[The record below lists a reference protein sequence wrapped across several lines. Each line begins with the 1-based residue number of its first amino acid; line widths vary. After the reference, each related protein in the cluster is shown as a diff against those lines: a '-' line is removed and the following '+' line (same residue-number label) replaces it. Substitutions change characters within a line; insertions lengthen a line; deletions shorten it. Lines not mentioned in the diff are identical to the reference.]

1 MPFGV
6 RLGGPACA
14 ALLLASLAGG
24 AASARAQTP
33 AAVTA
38 NGAASAA
45 VRPELEAFDAAWN
58 ILRKNYVAES
68 ASHVDWD
75 ALRAELRPRAEAA
88 RSADDVRAVIREM
101 LARIGQSH
109 FAILPAPVAS
119 DLSGPALQSERGRL
133 ARIRRRSGG
142 RASHGD
148 ARRRR
153 RTRGARGRQDRMDS
167 QPRLG
172 TIGG

>member
-14 ALLLASLAGG
+14 ALLLASLAGD
-24 AASARAQTP
+24 AASAGAQTP

-68 ASHVDWD
+68 
-75 ALRAELRPRAEAA
+75 REPRGLGRAA
-88 RSADDVRAVIREM
+88 RRAQAARRSRAV
-101 LARIGQSH
+101 G
-109 FAILPAPVAS
+109 
-119 DLSGPALQSERGRL
+119 
-133 ARIRRRSGG
+133 
-142 RASHGD
+142 
-148 ARRRR
+148 
-153 RTRGARGRQDRMDS
+153 
-167 QPRLG
+167 
-172 TIGG
+172 